1 MKMLELMTVVILIV
15 LQGSILKTNKI
26 YAQSV
31 QSKINEIIPILM
43 KEHRV
48 PGIAVAVIDKER
60 IILKRGYG
68 YADVKNEVS
77 VTSETGFNIGS
88 VSKLFTA
95 WGIMTLVES
104 GKVSLDKPVEQYLS
118 RWQIPES
125 DFDETKVTVRNLLSH
140 TAGFSVHGYPGFPP
154 DVPLPS
160 LEASLNGENG
170 PIRADEPV
178 ELIYE
183 PDTDFKYS
191 GGGYTILQLLIEE
204 VSGMPFEEYMQ
215 QAVFTPLEMEHTSFI
230 ISSDIVQSS
239 AKPYDEN
246 EKEIYLERFTAKA
259 AAGLHTTL
267 DDLVLFTEAVLEGN
281 QVLTAES
288 TSFIMTPTELSDGQY
303 GAGFRILRMGGFTV
317 GGHTGS
323 NDGWESAFFI
333 HQPTKSAL
341 IMLTNSSN
349 GRDLLISILGEWASL
364 VMEQKEERKK

>member
-1 MKMLELMTVVILIV
+1 MRILRLIAVLLVIV
-15 LQGSILKTNKI
+15 LQANILKTNAT
-26 YAQSV
+26 YAQSL
-31 QSKINEIIPILM
+31 QHKINDIIPKM
-43 KEHRV
+43 MHEHRV
-48 PGIAVAVIDKER
+48 PGIAVAVIDNER
-60 IILKRGYG
+60 LILKRGYG
-68 YADVKNEVS
+68 YADVKNEIS
-77 VTSETGFNIGS
+77 TTSETGFNIGS

-160 LEASLNGENG
+160 LEASLNGQNG

-183 PDTDFKYS
+183 PDTGFKYS

-215 QAVFTPLEMEHTSFI
+215 QAVFNPLEMGNTSFT
-230 ISSDIVQSS
+230 ISSDILKSS

-246 EKEIYLERFTAKA
+246 ENEIYLERFTAKA

-267 DDLVLFTEAVLEGN
+267 DDLVLFTEAVLKGN
-281 QVLTAES
+281 QVLSDES
-288 TSFIMTPTELSDGQY
+288 TSYLMTSTELSGGQY
-303 GAGFRILRMGGFTV
+303 GAGFRIMKMGGFTF

-323 NDGWESAFFI
+323 NDGWESALLI

-341 IMLTNSSN
+341 IMLSNSSN
-349 GRDLLISILGEWASL
+349 GRDLLLSILREWASL
-364 VMEQKEERKK
+364 KMKQEKEN